1 LKAGRRRAWNHGV
14 LPIFN
19 TVPRLWVGR
28 AYYSGIHGSF
38 CAALSKRHCDKRLV
52 ITFNTSGKN
61 LIFSLL
67 VLEGVIIESRTEPRS
82 RISLL
87 LVNKFLLL
95 TSG

>member
-1 LKAGRRRAWNHGV
+1 MGLSV
-14 LPIFN
+14 LLCQNVIVTN
-19 TVPRLWVGR
+19 D
-28 AYYSGIHGSF
+28 
-38 CAALSKRHCDKRLV
+38 LSLLLTLV
-52 ITFNTSGKN
+52 EKN